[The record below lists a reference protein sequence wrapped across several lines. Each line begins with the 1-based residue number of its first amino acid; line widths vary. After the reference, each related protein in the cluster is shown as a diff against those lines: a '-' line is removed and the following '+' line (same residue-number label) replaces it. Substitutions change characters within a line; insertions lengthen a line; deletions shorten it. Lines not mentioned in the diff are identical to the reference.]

1 MTKTGA
7 SVGAPVGAAVGAAVG
22 TTVGE
27 DEGVDVGDGVG
38 DDVGAAVTAGVVAM
52 PVPWLGPV
60 QHCTANIGANN
71 EQCAAPSDEIS
82 QDCIVPQVKGSSLKP
97 PAAVHAVSD
106 APAPSTAILLPSSFT
121 QSYSAI

>member
-38 DDVGAAVTAGVVAM
+38 DDVGVVAM
-52 PVPWLGPV
+52 PVPPWLGPV

-82 QDCIVPQVKGSSLKP
+82 QDCIVPQVKGSSLEP
-97 PAAVHAVSD
+97 PTAVHAVSD